1 MNDQQFQE
9 QLLLAEYPAPTSV
22 WENVLSVLEENADD
36 ALQQQQIILSSVT
49 PPILV
54 WNTIEQELD
63 VWKED
68 EALASTIKQNT
79 VTAPALL
86 WDNIEALLDADEDK
100 EFADSLNNT
109 ELKAPA
115 DAWTHIENEL
125 HPQAKIIPI
134 TKKYAPFYR
143 MAAAA
148 VIIGFVTWMGFQ
160 LLPKQSTQAALTEN
174 RPLPKNISTPSDT
187 NTKLAEPAIAVTEL
201 KPIAPKEETNLTA
214 SYKPKQ
220 AKNRIATDVVMQH
233 DKPTKKKT
241 DFSETNYLMVLNDNG
256 DLIRVSKK
264 LSTMDC
270 AQNGDVPVDAITALQ
285 AKDCDAQIKKL
296 QQRMATSVMG
306 SILDP
311 STLTISTDK

>member
-9 QLLLAEYPAPTSV
+9 QLLLAELPAPTGV
-22 WENVLSVLEENADD
+22 WERMLAVLDED
-36 ALQQQQIILSSVT
+36 AEDAAHQTELNFSAVT
-49 PPILV
+49 PPASV
-54 WNTIEQELD
+54 WNSIEEELD
-63 VWKED
+63 EWKED
-68 EALASTIKQNT
+68 EVLAATINQNT
-79 VTAPALL
+79 VTASPLL
-86 WDNIEALLDADEDK
+86 WDNIEALLDADADK
-100 EFADSLNNT
+100 EFAATLNNT
-109 ELKAPA
+109 EVKAPA

-134 TKKYAPFYR
+134 TKRYATFYR

-148 VIIGFVTWMGFQ
+148 VMIGFVTWMGFQ
-160 LLPKQSTQAALTEN
+160 LLPKQSTQATLTEN
-174 RPLPKNISTPSDT
+174 RPVPKNVSTPSDT
-187 NTKLAEPAIAVTEL
+187 NTKFPEPAIAVAEL
-201 KPIAPKEETNLTA
+201 KPIAPKEESNLTA
-214 SYKPKQ
+214 LYKPKQ

-311 STLTISTDK
+311 STLTNSTDK

>member
-9 QLLLAEYPAPTSV
+9 QLLLAELPAPTGVWERMLAVLDEDAEDAAHQTELNFSAITPPASV
-22 WENVLSVLEENADD
+22 WNSIEE
-36 ALQQQQIILSSVT
+36 
-49 PPILV
+49 
-54 WNTIEQELD
+54 ELD
-63 VWKED
+63 EWKED
-68 EALASTIKQNT
+68 EVLAATINKNS

-86 WDNIEALLDADEDK
+86 WDSIEAFLDADEDK
-100 EFADSLNNT
+100 EFAATLNNT
-109 ELKAPA
+109 EVKAPA

-134 TKKYAPFYR
+134 SKRYTPFYR
-143 MAAAA
+143 MAAAIM
-148 VIIGFVTWMGFQ
+148 VGFVTWGVFQ
-160 LLPKQSTQAALTEN
+160 LLPKKSTETALTQNKPVQEN
-174 RPLPKNISTPSDT
+174 VSTPTDT
-187 NTKLAEPAIAVTEL
+187 NTKLTEPVIAVTEL
-201 KPIAPKEETNLTA
+201 KPITPKEETNLTA
-214 SYKPKQ
+214 TYKPKQ
-220 AKNRIATDVVMQH
+220 AKNRIATDVVMHH

-311 STLTISTDK
+311 STLTNSTDK

>member
-9 QLLLAEYPAPTSV
+9 QLLLAELPAPTGVWERMLAVLDEDAEDAAHQTELNFSAITPPASV
-22 WENVLSVLEENADD
+22 WNSIEE
-36 ALQQQQIILSSVT
+36 
-49 PPILV
+49 
-54 WNTIEQELD
+54 ELD
-63 VWKED
+63 EWKED
-68 EALASTIKQNT
+68 EVLAATINKNS

-86 WDNIEALLDADEDK
+86 WDSIEAFLDADEDK
-100 EFADSLNNT
+100 EFAATLNNT
-109 ELKAPA
+109 EVKAPA

-134 TKKYAPFYR
+134 SKRYTPFYR
-143 MAAAA
+143 MAAAIM
-148 VIIGFVTWMGFQ
+148 VGFVTWGVFQ
-160 LLPKQSTQAALTEN
+160 LLPKKSTETALTQN
-174 RPLPKNISTPSDT
+174 KPLQENISTPTDT
-187 NTKLAEPAIAVTEL
+187 NTKLTEPVIAVTEL
-201 KPIAPKEETNLTA
+201 KPITPKEETNLTA
-214 SYKPKQ
+214 TYKPKQ
-220 AKNRIATDVVMQH
+220 AKNRIATDVVMHH

-241 DFSETNYLMVLNDNG
+241 DFSETNYLLVLNDNG

-311 STLTISTDK
+311 STLTNSTDK